1 MGVKCLLT
9 IEQLEEIK
17 ALQQVVERYDSIE
30 LKLNWD
36 MLENRSEEEQTDF
49 LTYDSGQ
56 LVGFLGLYSFG
67 SKIEVCGM
75 VHPDYRRK
83 GIFSNLFQNSHFA
96 LEKARHI
103 LLNVPANSKLGKQWL
118 DSITCIYEE
127 SEYMM
132 KWEGKVLPDQD
143 ESISLRPSRKEDID
157 MKMKL
162 DIVCFDFKAEEAK
175 MYNDRLE
182 KEGLQKEF
190 FMIEAE
196 DKIVGKI
203 RIHRDKERSEI
214 YGFAVLPD
222 FQGKGYGRK
231 ALQKAVRMEA
241 QQGQSVY
248 LDVQT
253 ENEKAL
259 SLYTA
264 IGFIKESQQDYYL
277 YSI

>member
-1 MGVKCLLT
+1 MCLLT

-36 MLENRSEEEQTDF
+36 MLENRSKEEETDF

-83 GIFSNLFQNSHFA
+83 GIFSNLFQNSHSA

-103 LLNVPANSKLGKQWL
+103 LLNVPANSESGKLWL
-118 DSITCIYEE
+118 DSINCTYEE

-132 KWEGKVLPDQD
+132 KWEGEVFPNSD
-143 ESISLRPSRKEDID
+143 ESICLRPSHKEDMEI
-157 MKMKL
+157 KMKL
-162 DIVCFDFKAEEAK
+162 DVVCFDFKADEAK
-175 MYNDRLE
+175 AYNDRLE
-182 KEGLQKEF
+182 RDGFQKDF

-196 DKIVGKI
+196 DTTVGKI
-203 RIHRDKERSEI
+203 RIHHDKERSEI
-214 YGFAVLPD
+214 YGFAVLPE

-231 ALQKAVRMEA
+231 ALLEAVRMEA
-241 QQGQSVY
+241 QRGQSVY

-259 SLYTA
+259 SLYTST
-264 IGFIKESQQDYYL
+264 GFIKESQQDYYL

>member
-1 MGVKCLLT
+1 MLT
-9 IEQLEEIK
+9 IEQLKEIK
-17 ALQQVVERYDSIE
+17 KLQQAVEQYDSID

-36 MLENRSEEEQTDF
+36 MLENRSDEDQTDF
-49 LTYDSGQ
+49 LSYDSGR

-83 GIFSNLFQNSHFA
+83 GIFSRLFHNSQPA
-96 LEKARHI
+96 LEKARKI
-103 LLNVPANSKLGKQWL
+103 LLNVPADSQSGKQWL
-118 DSITCIYEE
+118 DSIACTYEE

-132 KWEGKVLPDQD
+132 RWDGNLLWELD
-143 ESISLRPSRKEDID
+143 ESIRLRPSRKEDIE

-162 DIVCFDFKAEEAK
+162 DIVCFEFKPDEAK
-175 MYNDRLE
+175 VYNDRLE
-182 KEGLQKEF
+182 RDGFQQEF

-203 RIHRDKERSEI
+203 RIHREKERSEI
-214 YGFAVLPD
+214 YGFAILPE
-222 FQGKGYGRK
+222 FQGKGYGRR

-241 QQGQSVY
+241 QRGQTVY
-248 LDVQT
+248 LDVQP

-259 SLYTA
+259 SLYTST
-264 IGFIKESQQDYYL
+264 GFKKESQQDYYL

>member
-1 MGVKCLLT
+1 MLT

-49 LTYDSGQ
+49 LTYDLGR

-75 VHPDYRRK
+75 VHPDYRRN
-83 GIFSNLFQNSHFA
+83 GIFTNLFQNSHPA
-96 LEKARHI
+96 LEKAQHI
-103 LLNVPANSKLGKQWL
+103 LLNVPANSKLGKLWL

-162 DIVCFDFKAEEAK
+162 DIACFDFKAEEAK

-196 DKIVGKI
+196 DKTVGKI
-203 RIHRDKERSEI
+203 RIHHDKERSEI
-214 YGFAVLPD
+214 YGFAVLPE

-231 ALQKAVRMEA
+231 ALQEAVRLEA
-241 QQGQSVY
+241 QRGQSVY

-259 SLYTA
+259 SLYTST
-264 IGFIKESQQDYYL
+264 GFIKESQQDYYL

>member
-1 MGVKCLLT
+1 MRLLT
-9 IEQLEEIK
+9 MEQLEEIK
-17 ALQQVVERYDSIE
+17 ALQQVVQRHDSIE

-75 VHPDYRRK
+75 VHPDYRRI
-83 GIFSNLFQNSHFA
+83 GIFSNLFQNSHSA

-103 LLNVPANSKLGKQWL
+103 LLNIPSNSKLGKLWL
-118 DSITCIYEE
+118 DSITCTYEE

-132 KWEGKVLPDQD
+132 KWKGKVLPDLD
-143 ESISLRPSRKEDID
+143 ESINLRPSRKEDID
-157 MKMKL
+157 MKMKM
-162 DIVCFDFKAEEAK
+162 DVACFDFKAEDAK

-196 DKIVGKI
+196 DKTVGKI
-203 RIHRDKERSEI
+203 RIHHDKERSEI
-214 YGFAVLPD
+214 YGFAVLPE

-231 ALQKAVRMEA
+231 ALQEAVRMEA
-241 QQGQSVY
+241 QRGQSVY
-248 LDVQT
+248 LEVQT

-259 SLYTA
+259 SLYTST
-264 IGFIKESQQDYYL
+264 GFIKESQQDYYL

>member
-1 MGVKCLLT
+1 MCLLT

-49 LTYDSGQ
+49 LTYDLGR

-75 VHPDYRRK
+75 VHPDYRRN
-83 GIFSNLFQNSHFA
+83 GIFTNLFQNSHPA
-96 LEKARHI
+96 LEKAQHI
-103 LLNVPANSKLGKQWL
+103 LLNVPANSKLGKLWL

-162 DIVCFDFKAEEAK
+162 DIACFDFKAEEAK

-196 DKIVGKI
+196 DKTVGKI
-203 RIHRDKERSEI
+203 RIHHDKERSEI
-214 YGFAVLPD
+214 YGFAVLPE

-231 ALQKAVRMEA
+231 ALQEAVRLEA
-241 QQGQSVY
+241 QRGQSVY

-259 SLYTA
+259 SLYTST
-264 IGFIKESQQDYYL
+264 GFIKESQQDYYL

>member
-1 MGVKCLLT
+1 MCLLT

-83 GIFSNLFQNSHFA
+83 GIFSNLFQNSHSA

-103 LLNVPANSKLGKQWL
+103 LLNVPSNSKLGKLWL
-118 DSITCIYEE
+118 DSITCTYEE

-132 KWEGKVLPDQD
+132 KWEGKVLPDLD

-162 DIVCFDFKAEEAK
+162 DIACFDFKAEEAK

-196 DKIVGKI
+196 DKTVGKI
-203 RIHRDKERSEI
+203 RIHHDKERSEI
-214 YGFAVLPD
+214 YGFAVLPE

-231 ALQKAVRMEA
+231 ALQEAVRLEA
-241 QQGQSVY
+241 QRGQSVY

-259 SLYTA
+259 SLYTST
-264 IGFIKESQQDYYL
+264 GFIKESQQDYYL

>member
-1 MGVKCLLT
+1 MLT

-162 DIVCFDFKAEEAK
+162 DIVCFDFKAEESK

-190 FMIEAE
+190 FMIEAD

-214 YGFAVLPD
+214 YGFAVLPE

-231 ALQKAVRMEA
+231 ALQEAVRLEA
-241 QQGQSVY
+241 QRGQSVY

-259 SLYTA
+259 SLYTST
-264 IGFIKESQQDYYL
+264 GFIKESQQDYYL
-277 YSI
+277 FSI

>member
-1 MGVKCLLT
+1 MLT

-17 ALQQVVERYDSIE
+17 ALQQVVESYDSIE

-96 LEKARHI
+96 LEKAQHI

-162 DIVCFDFKAEEAK
+162 DIACFDFKAEEAK
-175 MYNDRLE
+175 MYNDLLE

-196 DKIVGKI
+196 DKTVGKL
-203 RIHRDKERSEI
+203 RIHHDKERSEI
-214 YGFAVLPD
+214 YGFAVLPE

-231 ALQKAVRMEA
+231 ALQEAVRLEA
-241 QQGQSVY
+241 QRGQSVY

-259 SLYTA
+259 SLYTST
-264 IGFIKESQQDYYL
+264 GFIKESQQDYYL
-277 YSI
+277 FSI